1 MVGRMTLL
9 LDIVENEVEKQAD
22 ASPEFMMTSVRC
34 FLIMLQMRELED
46 FNFHQIFERLVALF
60 SYCHNFLRKQE
71 NPDLGSLA
79 H

>member
-1 MVGRMTLL
+1 MAGRLTLL
-9 LDIVENEVEKQAD
+9 LDIIANEAEKQAD

-46 FNFHQIFERLVALF
+46 FNFHQILERLVALF
-60 SYCHNFLRKQE
+60 CYCVDFLRKQE
-71 NPDLGSLA
+71 DAELGSLA